1 MKMLILGG
9 TVFLGRHIAAAAL
22 ARGHALTLFTRGQH
36 GAELFP
42 AAEHLRGNR
51 DGDLAA
57 LKGRRW
63 DAVID
68 TSGYIPRAVRDLAT
82 LLADCGHYTFI
93 SSVSAYA
100 DASEP
105 ITEATALATPP
116 DASVETVTGTTYG
129 SLKVG
134 CEQAAQAVFGERALI
149 IRPGLIV
156 GPHDPT
162 DRFTYWP
169 HRIAAGGA
177 VVAPSPASAPVQII
191 DVRDL
196 AAWIVAL
203 AERGTGGAL
212 NAVGPAAPLT
222 MGELLETCRAVTG
235 SDATLRW
242 HSEAALL
249 AGGVAPWSDLPLW
262 LASESDP
269 THRGMQQTSTA
280 QAIAAGLTYRP
291 LAETVADTLSWSQ
304 SRPADHQWRA
314 GLTREREQALL
325 ASGE

>member
-105 ITEATALATPP
+105 IMRPPRWPRRPTPAL
-116 DASVETVTGTTYG
+116 
-129 SLKVG
+129 
-134 CEQAAQAVFGERALI
+134 R
-149 IRPGLIV
+149 
-156 GPHDPT
+156 
-162 DRFTYWP
+162 
-169 HRIAAGGA
+169 
-177 VVAPSPASAPVQII
+177 PSPAPPMARSRSA
-191 DVRDL
+191 
-196 AAWIVAL
+196 A
-203 AERGTGGAL
+203 
-212 NAVGPAAPLT
+212 
-222 MGELLETCRAVTG
+222 
-235 SDATLRW
+235 
-242 HSEAALL
+242 
-249 AGGVAPWSDLPLW
+249 
-262 LASESDP
+262 
-269 THRGMQQTSTA
+269 
-280 QAIAAGLTYRP
+280 
-291 LAETVADTLSWSQ
+291 
-304 SRPADHQWRA
+304 SRPR
-314 GLTREREQALL
+314 RRCS
-325 ASGE
+325 ASGR